1 MTTTG
6 TVRFATRPLEDVYD
20 PALTGHARHDAER
33 PRAGFVLLPRAVLH
47 ASGLS
52 RDARLL
58 YAVLLSYAWQEGRC
72 FPSHQRLKADL
83 GCGINQVSTYLR
95 ELEDAGLV
103 TRRRRGLGHSTV
115 YTLHDPA
122 PAEPP
127 HGRADDPTD
136 RATGQDKPP
145 AQSHRNSDSGLTETA
160 ARTRLTGLSPKR
172 TTSSAGAGGTL

>member
-1 MTTTG
+1 M
-6 TVRFATRPLEDVYD
+6 
-20 PALTGHARHDAER
+20 
-33 PRAGFVLLPRAVLH
+33 
-47 ASGLS
+47 
-52 RDARLL
+52 
-58 YAVLLSYAWQEGRC
+58 LLSYAWQEGRC

-122 PAEPP
+122 PAEPA

-136 RATGQDKPP
+136 RATGQDKPLARTHRNGGTNKTQGNTKQENNIIRWRRWHALT
-145 AQSHRNSDSGLTETA
+145 AQSPSAPLMMR
-160 ARTRLTGLSPKR
+160 
-172 TTSSAGAGGTL
+172 SSLR